1 MLPKSYDGQDCSLA
15 RALEVVGERWTL
27 LVLRD
32 AFYGIRHFSDFQT
45 HLGAPRAVLSERLRT
60 LVEHGLLT
68 RRPDPG
74 QPSRPV
80 YALTDKGRA
89 LWPALH
95 ALRSWGEQ
103 HAPAPGGPRR
113 VFVHDSC
120 GGELDATSVCGTCR
134 QQVGPEQVLA
144 SPGPGLNPGLGQD
157 AVSTALTRPHRLGQ
171 PLTVLAAA
179 PHPTRPR
186 PTTQAD
192 VRPTPPEA
200 IGPHRL
206 TRVP

>member
-32 AFYGIRHFSDFQT
+32 AFYGIRHFTDFQT

-60 LVEHGLLT
+60 LIEHGLLT
-68 RRPDPG
+68 RRPDPD

-80 YALTDKGRA
+80 YSLTDKGRS

-103 HAPAPGGPRR
+103 HAPVPGGPRR
-113 VFVHDSC
+113 VFVHDDC
-120 GGELDATSVCGTCR
+120 GGELDATSMCRTCR
-134 QQVGPEQVLA
+134 QQVGPEHVIA
-144 SPGPGLNPGLGQD
+144 TPGPGLDPGLGQD
-157 AVSTALTRPHRLGQ
+157 AVSTALARPHRLGD

-179 PHPTRPR
+179 PSPDTA
-186 PTTQAD
+186 TAD
-192 VRPTPPEA
+192 HA
-200 IGPHRL
+200 G
-206 TRVP
+206 